1 MGDKRGVVFVQ
12 RDRAQGQKSRRGVDT
27 LTDQVRVRDTD
38 CIVSIR
44 LHTASVVIS
53 YLRFGHLR
61 AVDALHNGLQ
71 LLFVPAF
78 ELRFEG
84 REDLADLLLA
94 QVEAGLELLVRGTVW
109 KLSVPFQDSLYQ
121 VVDLVP
127 PSRLLLHSHLRR
139 RLEEDKLQDFVTLE
153 HD

>member
-1 MGDKRGVVFVQ
+1 M
-12 RDRAQGQKSRRGVDT
+12 
-27 LTDQVRVRDTD
+27 
-38 CIVSIR
+38 
-44 LHTASVVIS
+44 IS

-61 AVDALHNGLQ
+61 AVDTLHNGLQ

-109 KLSVPFQDSLYQ
+109 QLSVPFQDSLYQ

-127 PSRLLLHSHLRR
+127 PFRLLLHSHLRR

>member
-38 CIVSIR
+38 CIASIR

-109 KLSVPFQDSLYQ
+109 QLSVPFQDSLYQ